1 MYKDLAQ
8 RKEHI
13 FIWGGQGA
21 LDEAEKNKRGQS
33 TIREI
38 LLEVTVKLDH
48 KGYSEFFRQIMRGHS
63 RQRDHH
69 VES

>member
-33 TIREI
+33 TVREI
-38 LLEVTVKLDH
+38 LLEVTV
-48 KGYSEFFRQIMRGHS
+48 
-63 RQRDHH
+63 
-69 VES
+69 